1 MPQTSLLSFLTSSVG
16 GTSGCPPAPRPWAAS
31 FKTTQHESSTI
42 DPSARTAETEGLSKA
57 SASCARLSQSSDH
70 VHTDSLAA
78 NLDHGIV
85 SEAVTP
91 ATHVEEE
98 EGQGLEENSGS
109 ISSNGSSMMS
119 TKLRAP
125 AWTDIEHRIT
135 LTLPHCPS
143 ITITSIQPSHLP
155 ALKRLTSALLPIK
168 YPDTFYDLALSDP
181 ISAALS
187 RIALYTPSIINTSN
201 ATFTQTP
208 TSTPTPVG
216 WIRCSLEP
224 CPSPQQH
231 HSPQHQIYIKA
242 LCLLAPYRGLGVATA
257 LLDTILQQ
265 QKETLRTHGVKTVFA
280 HVWERNDEALQ
291 WYEKRGFAR
300 DGGLIEGYYRKLRPQ
315 GAWIVRREVG

>member
-16 GTSGCPPAPRPWAAS
+16 GTSGCPPAPKPWAS
-31 FKTTQHESSTI
+31 FKTAQHESSTI
-42 DPSARTAETEGLSKA
+42 DPSARTAETEGLPKA

-70 VHTDSLAA
+70 VHTDLLAA
-78 NLDHGIV
+78 NLEHGIV

-91 ATHVEEE
+91 ALHVGEE
-98 EGQGLEENSGS
+98 EGQGLEETS
-109 ISSNGSSMMS
+109 GSSMMS
-119 TKLRAP
+119 MKLRAP
-125 AWTDIEHRIT
+125 AWPDIEHRIT

-201 ATFTQTP
+201 ASFTQTP
-208 TSTPTPVG
+208 TPTPTPVG

-224 CPSPQQH
+224 CPSPQH
-231 HSPQHQIYIKA
+231 HHPPQHQLYIKA

-280 HVWERNDEALQ
+280 HVWESNDEALQ

-315 GAWIVRREVG
+315 EAWIVRREVGSE